1 MLICFYVFRFI
12 QAMLVIPE
20 KLYEQ
25 FTRETIQYLGPVFS
39 TAQNFVCSGKKLV
52 NGKPSLNADD
62 FFHLPKFS
70 QLLTNFKDPI
80 PSKTFGGLQFFV
92 RRQHLLFFDSYPS
105 SGNLFS
111 RT

>member
-1 MLICFYVFRFI
+1 MFICFYVFRFI
-12 QAMLVIPE
+12 QAMLVIPQ

-25 FTRETIQYLGPVFS
+25 FTRKTIQYLGPVFTAAQILFFQAKNWS
-39 TAQNFVCSGKKLV
+39 TGSH
-52 NGKPSLNADD
+52 SLNADD

-80 PSKTFGGLQFFV
+80 PSKTFGGLEFFV
-92 RRQHLLFFDSYPS
+92 RRQNLLFFDSYSS
-105 SGNLFS
+105 SGNLIS

>member
-1 MLICFYVFRFI
+1 MFICFYVFRFI
-12 QAMLVIPE
+12 QAMLVIPQ

-25 FTRETIQYLGPVFS
+25 FTRKTIQYLGPVFT

-52 NGKPSLNADD
+52 NGKPFLECGR
-62 FFHLPKFS
+62 FFPPTKIFS
-70 QLLTNFKDPI
+70 TVNKLQRSHTV
-80 PSKTFGGLQFFV
+80 KTFGGLQFFV

-105 SGNLFS
+105 SGNLIS